1 MKSRLLFLA
10 IVITALASV
19 LATSAL
25 AWTEAETNSVA
36 HELIR
41 LYGYRTSVER
51 QNWLKAGNVIDCGM
65 VDGVMEELPRFE
77 RIAWP
82 TAEDLFGY
90 EMSTNVPGWN
100 EWTSSDRRNAFAK
113 FLSGLANCNWA
124 IVQPL
129 EIEDA
134 VNALEL
140 CRGLGCTNTTPVAK
154 KMTMSVSAPMPV
166 RIAAAQLYFELAGD
180 KLERDA
186 LAEAI
191 VTNNHARDT
200 RLLRE
205 GVYALQCN
213 ALSEDY
219 DLNHT
224 NGVHESARM
233 LYSNLEF
240 PSRAV
245 DLDALLLKIY
255 PTYSMSSNRLV
266 VAQKGL
272 SNNRPAR
279 SSVEYFSPITNQLLN
294 ATQPLPVVDG
304 L

>member
-1 MKSRLLFLA
+1 MMRCICIAMLFSFA
-10 IVITALASV
+10 IS
-19 LATSAL
+19 SAL

-51 QNWLKAGNVIDCGM
+51 QNWLKAGNVIDCGL
-65 VDGVMEELPRFE
+65 VDGVMEELPRCE

-100 EWTSSDRRNAFAK
+100 EWSSSDRRIAFGK
-113 FLSGLANCNWA
+113 FISGLTNCNWA
-124 IVQPL
+124 VVQQL
-129 EIEDA
+129 EIEDV

-140 CRGLGCTNTTPVAK
+140 CRGLGCTNATTVAK
-154 KMTMSVSAPMPV
+154 DMTMSVGAPMPV
-166 RIAAAQLYFELAGD
+166 RIAAAQLYFEFAGD
-180 KLERDA
+180 QLERDA
-186 LAEAI
+186 LAEAV
-191 VTNNHARDT
+191 VTNKHVQET

-219 DLNHT
+219 DVNHT
-224 NGVHESARM
+224 NGVHESVRM

-245 DLDALLLKIY
+245 DLDVLLLKIY

-279 SSVEYFSPITNQLLN
+279 SLVEYFSPITNQLLN
-294 ATQPLPVVDG
+294 AAQPLPVVDG

>member
-1 MKSRLLFLA
+1 MFMYAKT
-10 IVITALASV
+10 IITALVFV

-25 AWTEAETNSVA
+25 AWTEAETNSVV

-41 LYGYRTSVER
+41 LYGHRAAVER
-51 QNWLKAGNVIDCGM
+51 QNWLKAGNVIDCGS

-100 EWTSSDRRNAFAK
+100 EWSSSDRRNAFGK
-113 FLSGLANCNWA
+113 FISGLTNCNWA
-124 IVQPL
+124 VVQQL

-140 CRGLGCTNTTPVAK
+140 CRGLGCTNATPVAK
-154 KMTMSVSAPMPV
+154 EMTMSVDAPMSV
-166 RIAAAQLYFELAGD
+166 RIAAAQLYFELSGNQ
-180 KLERDA
+180 LERDA
-186 LAEAI
+186 LTEAI
-191 VTNNHARDT
+191 VTNKHVQDT
-200 RLLRE
+200 RLFRE

-219 DLNHT
+219 DENRT

-240 PSRAV
+240 PSRAE

-279 SSVEYFSPITNQLLN
+279 SLVEYFSPITNRLLN
-294 ATQPLPVVDG
+294 AAQPLPVVDG

>member
-1 MKSRLLFLA
+1 MFMYAKT
-10 IVITALASV
+10 IITALVFV

-25 AWTEAETNSVA
+25 AWTEAETNSVV

-41 LYGYRTSVER
+41 LYGNRAAVER
-51 QNWLKAGNVIDCGM
+51 QNWLKAGNVIDCGS

-100 EWTSSDRRNAFAK
+100 EWSSSDRRNAFGK
-113 FLSGLANCNWA
+113 FISGLTNCNWA
-124 IVQPL
+124 VVQQL

-140 CRGLGCTNTTPVAK
+140 CRGLGCTNATPVAK
-154 KMTMSVSAPMPV
+154 EMTMSVDAPMSV
-166 RIAAAQLYFELAGD
+166 RIAAAQLYFELSGNQ
-180 KLERDA
+180 LERDA

-191 VTNNHARDT
+191 VTNKHVQDT
-200 RLLRE
+200 RLFRE

-219 DLNHT
+219 DENRT

-279 SSVEYFSPITNQLLN
+279 SLVEYFSPITNQLLN
-294 ATQPLPVVDG
+294 AAQPLPVVDG

>member
-1 MKSRLLFLA
+1 MFMYAKT
-10 IVITALASV
+10 IITALVFV

-25 AWTEAETNSVA
+25 AWTEAETNSVV

-41 LYGYRTSVER
+41 LYGHRAAVER
-51 QNWLKAGNVIDCGM
+51 QNWLKAGNVIDCGL

-100 EWTSSDRRNAFAK
+100 EWSSSDRRNAFGK
-113 FLSGLANCNWA
+113 FISGLTNCNWA
-124 IVQPL
+124 VVQQL

-140 CRGLGCTNTTPVAK
+140 CRGLGCTNATPVAK
-154 KMTMSVSAPMPV
+154 EMTMSVDAPMSV
-166 RIAAAQLYFELAGD
+166 RIAAAQLYFELSGNQ
-180 KLERDA
+180 LERDA
-186 LAEAI
+186 LTEAI
-191 VTNNHARDT
+191 VTNKHVQDT
-200 RLLRE
+200 RLFRE

-219 DLNHT
+219 DENRT

-279 SSVEYFSPITNQLLN
+279 SLVEYFSPITNQLLN
-294 ATQPLPVVDG
+294 AGQPLPVVDG

>member
-1 MKSRLLFLA
+1 MFMYAKT
-10 IVITALASV
+10 IITALVFV

-25 AWTEAETNSVA
+25 AWTEAETNSVV

-41 LYGYRTSVER
+41 LYGHRAAVER
-51 QNWLKAGNVIDCGM
+51 QNWLKAGNVIDCGS

-100 EWTSSDRRNAFAK
+100 EWSSSDRRNAFGK
-113 FLSGLANCNWA
+113 FISGLTNCNWA
-124 IVQPL
+124 VVQQL

-140 CRGLGCTNTTPVAK
+140 CRGLGCTNATPVAK
-154 KMTMSVSAPMPV
+154 EMTMSVDAPMSV
-166 RIAAAQLYFELAGD
+166 RIAAAQLYFELSGNQ
-180 KLERDA
+180 LERDA
-186 LAEAI
+186 LTEAI
-191 VTNNHARDT
+191 VTNKHVQDT
-200 RLLRE
+200 RLFRE

-219 DLNHT
+219 DENRT

-240 PSRAV
+240 PSRAE

-279 SSVEYFSPITNQLLN
+279 SLVEYFSPITNQLLN
-294 ATQPLPVVDG
+294 AAQPLPVVDG

>member
-1 MKSRLLFLA
+1 MRCICIAMLFSFA
-10 IVITALASV
+10 IS
-19 LATSAL
+19 SAL
-25 AWTEAETNSVA
+25 AWTEAETNSVV

-41 LYGYRTSVER
+41 LYGHRAAVER
-51 QNWLKAGNVIDCGM
+51 QNWLKAGNVIDCGL

-100 EWTSSDRRNAFAK
+100 EWSSSDRRNAFGK
-113 FLSGLANCNWA
+113 FISGLTNCNWA
-124 IVQPL
+124 VVQQL

-140 CRGLGCTNTTPVAK
+140 CRGLGCTNATPVAK
-154 KMTMSVSAPMPV
+154 EMTMSVDAPMSV
-166 RIAAAQLYFELAGD
+166 RIAAAQLYFELSGNQ
-180 KLERDA
+180 LERDA
-186 LAEAI
+186 LTEAI
-191 VTNNHARDT
+191 VTNKHVQDT
-200 RLLRE
+200 RLFRE

-219 DLNHT
+219 DENRT

-240 PSRAV
+240 PSRAE

-279 SSVEYFSPITNQLLN
+279 SLVEYFSPITNQLLN
-294 ATQPLPVVDG
+294 AAQPLPVVDG

>member
-1 MKSRLLFLA
+1 MYAKT
-10 IVITALASV
+10 IITALVFV

-25 AWTEAETNSVA
+25 AWTEAETNSVV

-41 LYGYRTSVER
+41 LYGNRAAVER
-51 QNWLKAGNVIDCGM
+51 QNWLKAGNVIDCGS

-100 EWTSSDRRNAFAK
+100 EWSSSDRRNAFGK
-113 FLSGLANCNWA
+113 FISGLTNCNWA
-124 IVQPL
+124 VVQQL

-140 CRGLGCTNTTPVAK
+140 CRGLGCTNATPVAK
-154 KMTMSVSAPMPV
+154 EMTMSVDAPMSV
-166 RIAAAQLYFELAGD
+166 RIAAAQLYFELSGNQ
-180 KLERDA
+180 LERDA
-186 LAEAI
+186 LTEAI
-191 VTNNHARDT
+191 VTNKHVQDT
-200 RLLRE
+200 RLFRE

-219 DLNHT
+219 DENRT

-279 SSVEYFSPITNQLLN
+279 SLVEYFSPITNQLLN
-294 ATQPLPVVDG
+294 AAQPLPVVDG